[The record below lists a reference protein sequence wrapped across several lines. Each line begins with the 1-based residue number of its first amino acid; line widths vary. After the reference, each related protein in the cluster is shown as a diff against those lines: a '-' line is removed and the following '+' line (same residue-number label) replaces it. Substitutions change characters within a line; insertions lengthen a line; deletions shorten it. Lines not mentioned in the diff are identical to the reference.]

1 VRVLPVPS
9 GGHLT
14 PAQKQQVAVLFEAIL
29 PGTDDAPG
37 ATEAGAADFL
47 DVLLSADGE
56 VFYEVP
62 AWRRTYGS
70 ALPALDAVAGERFGH
85 PLAELTPDEAR
96 DLLTD
101 LAAGGLAGMP
111 DDIDQRRLFTTL
123 RNHCIE
129 GCFSDPRWGG
139 NRDQAVWRWLG
150 YGRPPEPPVLP
161 AGGAVVVATGLSL
174 TMSDGE
180 QVTTLEA
187 GSVGL
192 VPTGADADP
201 GGPADAATVADDR
214 ADADHGA
221 DADDGADADVPVD
234 TDAIA
239 EAMRSSGINPP
250 HAGPTGMGG
259 VSEVAP

>member
-1 VRVLPVPS
+1 MRTLPVPA

-37 ATEAGAADFL
+37 ATRAGAADFL

-101 LAAGGLAGMP
+101 LAAGELAGMP

-180 QVTTLEA
+180 RVTTLEA

-192 VPTGADADP
+192 VPTGADP
-201 GGPADAATVADDR
+201 GPGDAAGTTGTT
-214 ADADHGA
+214 DAAA

-239 EAMRSSGINPP
+239 EAMRSSGLNPP